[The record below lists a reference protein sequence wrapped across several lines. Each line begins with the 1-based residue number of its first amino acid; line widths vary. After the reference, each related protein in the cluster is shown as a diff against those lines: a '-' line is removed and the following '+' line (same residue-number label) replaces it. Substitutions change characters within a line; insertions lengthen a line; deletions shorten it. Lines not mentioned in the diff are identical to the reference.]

1 MNFIL
6 KVIFWVF
13 GTIFTIVS
21 IIGIYLLAFY
31 FGFFG
36 VLEKAEPNINST
48 YPKELLTKKIQS
60 QLEHNPSNKQIL
72 FGDTHVHS
80 TYSSDAFLWSLPLN
94 NGEGP
99 HPVSDACD
107 YARFCSA
114 LDFWVISDHAEAAT
128 PTKWMEAKKAVRQCN
143 AIHENSE
150 TPDLIS
156 FLGFEWTQI
165 DPDKENHYGHKNVMF
180 LETDEES
187 VPVMPIG
194 SGGVAT
200 DGMRS
205 VDRLPVVRSNMLS
218 MALVDFKNRNRYA
231 DLITFSEHIVKTEDC
246 DDDFYNSENSCYFS
260 ALTPKDL
267 FTALDKIESDSIVI
281 PHGNTWGFYT
291 PSESSWDK
299 QLSNEHNNAD
309 KQISFE
315 IMSGHGNSEEYRP
328 WTASL
333 TENNVQFCPEPSENY
348 LPSCWQA
355 GEIIKERCL
364 ENQNS
369 EAICD
374 KRAALA
380 RQLYIEGG
388 LSGKFAVKGITP
400 EEWLDSGQC
409 KDCFIPAFN
418 YRPRGSAQYAL
429 ALRNSQDG
437 IEQRFKFGFIA
448 SSDNHR
454 SRPGTGYKPIDR
466 MVTTEANGPAFKF
479 VEDNLTPQEE
489 KSDEPRKV
497 NLEEL
502 DIPDPFSLWEP
513 IRQSSFFTTGGLAA
527 VHVENRSREGI
538 WNSFKRR
545 ETYATSG
552 PRILLWFNLIDTA
565 ETFPMGTETSKKEN
579 PIFEVKALGSFK
591 QKPGCPEDAYT
602 ALGEDRVE
610 ELCYDECYNPSDERK
625 KITRIEVIRVMPQEY
640 EDQPVDD
647 RIQDSWKVHD
657 CDTSE
662 VGCSFTF
669 QDNEFL
675 DAKQDVS
682 YYVRAIEEPSPTINV
697 RGGTCEREE
706 NGECVGFK
714 LCTQDWKHPR
724 DVESCSEEGEH
735 RAWSSPIYVDY
746 LS

>member
-1 MNFIL
+1 MNLIL
-6 KVIFWVF
+6 KITFWVI
-13 GTIFTIVS
+13 GTLSTIAL
-21 IIGIYLLAFY
+21 ILGIYLLAFY

-36 VLEKAEPNINST
+36 VLEKAGPNINST
-48 YPKELLTKKIQS
+48 YPKNLLTQKIQS

-205 VDRLPVVRSNMLS
+205 VDRLPTVRSNMLS

-246 DDDFYNSENSCYFS
+246 DGDFYNPNSSCYFS

-267 FTALDKIESDSIVI
+267 FAALDEIKSDSIVI

-299 QLSNEHNNAD
+299 QLSKEQNRSD

-328 WTASL
+328 WSASI
-333 TENNVQFCPEPSENY
+333 TENNVQFCPEPSKNY

-437 IEQRFKFGFIA
+437 VEQRFKFGFIA

-454 SRPGTGYKPIDR
+454 SRPGTGYKPVDR
-466 MVTTEANGPAFKF
+466 MVTTEANGPALKF
-479 VEDNLTPQEE
+479 LEENLTPQEE
-489 KSDEPRKV
+489 KSDQPRKV

-527 VHVENRSREGI
+527 VHVENRSRKGI
-538 WNSFKRR
+538 WDSFKRR

-552 PRILLWFNLIDTA
+552 PRILLWFNLIDT
-565 ETFPMGTETSKKEN
+565 TGSLPMGTETSKKDN
-579 PIFEVKALGSFK
+579 PVFEVKAIGSFK
-591 QKPGCPEDAYT
+591 QKPGCPDYK
-602 ALGEDRVE
+602 LGNLSSKQIQT
-610 ELCYDECYNPSDERK
+610 LCKNECYNPSEERNV
-625 KITRIEVIRVMPQEY
+625 ITRIEVIKITPQNSDSEDIDKLIMDPWKIIDCPKEGNGCRVRFSD
-640 EDQPVDD
+640 EDYSSDK
-647 RIQDSWKVHD
+647 RDSV
-657 CDTSE
+657 
-662 VGCSFTF
+662 
-669 QDNEFL
+669 
-675 DAKQDVS
+675 
-682 YYVRAIEEPSPTINV
+682 YYVRAIEEPSLRINAGNLRCDFDEQGNCKKV
-697 RGGTCEREE
+697 NICYGNYKTSRDD
-706 NGECVGFK
+706 N
-714 LCTQDWKHPR
+714 CTMM
-724 DVESCSEEGEH
+724 SEE
-735 RAWSSPIYVDY
+735 RAWSSPIYINY
-746 LS
+746 Q

>member
-1 MNFIL
+1 MNLIL
-6 KVIFWVF
+6 RLIFWVF
-13 GTIFTIVS
+13 GTIFAIAA

-36 VLEKAEPNINST
+36 VLEKAEPNVNST
-48 YPKELLTKKIQS
+48 YPKDLLTKKIQS

-205 VDRLPVVRSNMLS
+205 ADRLPIVRSNMLS

-246 DDDFYNSENSCYFS
+246 DDDFYSPENSCYFS

-299 QLSNEHNNAD
+299 QLSNVHNN
-309 KQISFE
+309 
-315 IMSGHGNSEEYRP
+315 
-328 WTASL
+328 
-333 TENNVQFCPEPSENY
+333 
-348 LPSCWQA
+348 SC
-355 GEIIKERCL
+355 L
-364 ENQNS
+364 
-369 EAICD
+369 
-374 KRAALA
+374 
-380 RQLYIEGG
+380 LY
-388 LSGKFAVKGITP
+388 
-400 EEWLDSGQC
+400 
-409 KDCFIPAFN
+409 
-418 YRPRGSAQYAL
+418 
-429 ALRNSQDG
+429 
-437 IEQRFKFGFIA
+437 
-448 SSDNHR
+448 
-454 SRPGTGYKPIDR
+454 
-466 MVTTEANGPAFKF
+466 
-479 VEDNLTPQEE
+479 
-489 KSDEPRKV
+489 
-497 NLEEL
+497 
-502 DIPDPFSLWEP
+502 
-513 IRQSSFFTTGGLAA
+513 
-527 VHVENRSREGI
+527 
-538 WNSFKRR
+538 
-545 ETYATSG
+545 TS
-552 PRILLWFNLIDTA
+552 
-565 ETFPMGTETSKKEN
+565 
-579 PIFEVKALGSFK
+579 
-591 QKPGCPEDAYT
+591 
-602 ALGEDRVE
+602 
-610 ELCYDECYNPSDERK
+610 
-625 KITRIEVIRVMPQEY
+625 
-640 EDQPVDD
+640 
-647 RIQDSWKVHD
+647 
-657 CDTSE
+657 
-662 VGCSFTF
+662 
-669 QDNEFL
+669 
-675 DAKQDVS
+675 
-682 YYVRAIEEPSPTINV
+682 PSP
-697 RGGTCEREE
+697 
-706 NGECVGFK
+706 
-714 LCTQDWKHPR
+714 R
-724 DVESCSEEGEH
+724 D
-735 RAWSSPIYVDY
+735 
-746 LS
+746 